1 VKKELRHLKGLTRLG
16 PVVCLTGP
24 RRAERASGA
33 QPHATVALT
42 GCGERRGSQSATEGG
57 EQTQELAGL
66 LPCLPQ
72 PSKEL
77 CAAARATTCWLEA
90 QAERGTHQPGEVASK
105 VKPTDK
111 R

>member
-42 GCGERRGSQSATEGG
+42 GCGDERRGSQSATKGG
-57 EQTQELAGL
+57 EQTQELACFLAYPSQAKNCAPLREL
-66 LPCLPQ
+66 LHAGSRLRP
-72 PSKEL
+72 
-77 CAAARATTCWLEA
+77 RG
-90 QAERGTHQPGEVASK
+90 ERTNLAKSR
-105 VKPTDK
+105 VK
-111 R
+111 